1 MRETIYNS
9 DLTGDAPF
17 IECLVGD
24 LHVFIINPEREAAME
39 PWERAEMW
47 NRMGKVVA
55 GEPASRRQ
63 KAHEAEII
71 DIEALRARRIDA
83 RRAQRG

>member
-24 LHVFIINPEREAAME
+24 LHVFIINPEREALME

-47 NRMGKVVA
+47 NRMGRVVA
-55 GEPASRRQ
+55 EPKRPVRQAS
-63 KAHEAEII
+63 HDAEII
-71 DIEALRARRIDA
+71 DFETLRARRVDA
-83 RRAQRG
+83 RRALRG